1 MRVVEP
7 ALDSRVLY
15 AALVVGVAVQRL
27 VELAV
32 SRRHRSRLLARG
44 GVEVGAAHFPWMVL
58 LHAAFLPA
66 CVLEVWVLRRPLL
79 VPLAVGMG
87 AMLAAA
93 QLLRVWVI
101 ATLGER
107 WCTRVVV
114 LPGAPPVT
122 AGPYRFVRHPN
133 YAAVVVEIASLP
145 LIHSAWLTALA
156 FSLANA
162 VMLAVRIRVEERAL
176 ADCPGYADLVGRRP
190 RFLPGVV

>member
-1 MRVVEP
+1 MP
-7 ALDSRVLY
+7 ISLFDSRVLY
-15 AALVVGVAVQRL
+15 SAVVAVVAVQRS
-27 VELAV
+27 VELAI
-32 SRRHRSRLLARG
+32 SRRHRLKLLARG
-44 GVEVGAAHFPWMVL
+44 ALENGAGHYPWMVL
-58 LHAAFLPA
+58 LHATFLPA
-66 CVLEVWVLRRPLL
+66 CVLEVWVLRRPLV
-79 VPLAVGMG
+79 VPLAVAAG

-122 AGPYRFVRHPN
+122 AGPYRWVRHPN
-133 YAAVVVEIASLP
+133 YAAVVVEIAALP

-162 VMLAVRIRVEERAL
+162 VVLAVRIRVEENAL
-176 ADCPGYADLVGRRP
+176 AGSPGYAEALGRRS
-190 RFLPGVV
+190 RFVPGVL